1 MIQKVKEKRTP
12 HYVLSKIKAFFTCKR
27 TRYITDLA
35 HKGAAAM
42 GYMDDDDIQTVIGR
56 LCSEHFYKS
65 MTAYHDHKI
74 WQDVYKFQDGD
85 KCLYIKLQL
94 SVDEGKT
101 ILIQMKRDEGRDE

>member
-1 MIQKVKEKRTP
+1 MIPKVKEKRKP
-12 HYVLSKIKAFFTCKR
+12 HYVLSALKELFRNEKTRHITQVAR
-27 TRYITDLA
+27 T
-35 HKGAAAM
+35 GAVSE
-42 GYMDDDDIQTVIGR
+42 GYMTIDDIGEIIER

-85 KCLYIKLQL
+85 KGLYIKLQL